1 LNTKTQFP
9 KFFFYLLIA
18 MALAIFV
25 GIFFSVKF
33 VGATYFVVIII
44 CFVYYLLDKKY
55 GKKLSNY
62 KQTFFMFDLINL
74 VAMVGVLYY
83 EFTYHTTLINA
94 LLIALITIE
103 FVQTILDLTFIKNTN
118 FTTKETVFID
128 GIKLGAMICFLTYFY
143 KVSTFWYAVIA
154 LTFEVIN
161 LILKIYYNI
170 HNGKIMPQENEKINE
185 KAEKTVE
192 EIIQQQDNDDEIEG
206 DLD

>member
-1 LNTKTQFP
+1 MNTKTQFP

-18 MALAIFV
+18 MALAIFI

-33 VGATYFVVIII
+33 VGTTYFVVIIL

-74 VAMVGVLYY
+74 VAMVAVMYY
-83 EFTYHTTLINA
+83 EYTDHTTLLNV
-94 LLIALITIE
+94 LICVLMAVELI
-103 FVQTILDLTFIKNTN
+103 QTLLDLFFVKNTN

-143 KVSTFWYAVIA
+143 KVSTLWYAIIA
-154 LTFEVIN
+154 LAFELIN
-161 LILKIYYNI
+161 LVLKLYYNI
-170 HNGKIMPQENEKINE
+170 HNEKHKVHEEISVNKSE
-185 KAEKTVE
+185 EKTVE
-192 EIIQQQDNDDEIEG
+192 EIIQQQDNEDEIEG

>member
-154 LTFEVIN
+154 TR
-161 LILKIYYNI
+161 
-170 HNGKIMPQENEKINE
+170 
-185 KAEKTVE
+185 
-192 EIIQQQDNDDEIEG
+192 
-206 DLD
+206 

>member
-1 LNTKTQFP
+1 MNTKTQFP